1 MLDIHLLDRLLA
13 STALLQADQERELG
27 RIGLTSARTHV
38 LWVLHNEGP
47 STQIHLADALEV
59 TPRNMTGLVDA
70 LVATGFVHRM
80 PHPDDRR
87 AVLVTLTER
96 GMAVME
102 TMAREHGELDSA
114 LLEGLDRETAEA
126 TARGLDHVIGRLT
139 ALIDAHARARQ
150 ELPQE
155 TR

>member
-1 MLDIHLLDRLLA
+1 MLQVQVLDRLLA
-13 STALLQADQERELG
+13 ISALLQADQERELG

-38 LWVLHNEGP
+38 LWVLHHDGP
-47 STQIHLADALEV
+47 STQVHLAEAVEV
-59 TPRNMTGLVDA
+59 TPRNITSLVDA

-102 TMAREHGELDSA
+102 TMAREHGELNTA
-114 LLEGLDRETAEA
+114 LLAGLDRETAEA
-126 TARGLDHVIGRLT
+126 MARGLEHVSSRLT
-139 ALIDAHARARQ
+139 SLIDENTRARDD
-150 ELPQE
+150 LPRE
-155 TR
+155 TA